1 MAPAFELR
9 WSEVVG
15 GITDK
20 GRQVLQSQLLL
31 GGRRGD
37 EWRREMSSEEIKD
50 IERRLRKLERE
61 RPMEFLRKQLDSLE
75 NQEKELITEADQKLQ
90 KIKEQKEML
99 MTELLK
105 LQAEEEKEKWLASSQ
120 KKEEDRNYSLFLSV
134 EQSRFMP
141 SFTFMSVSLVVRA
154 EN

>member
-1 MAPAFELR
+1 
-9 WSEVVG
+9 
-15 GITDK
+15 
-20 GRQVLQSQLLL
+20 
-31 GGRRGD
+31 
-37 EWRREMSSEEIKD
+37 MSSEQIKD

-90 KIKEQKEML
+90 KIKEQKEIL

-120 KKEEDRNYSLFLSV
+120 KKKKEDRNYSLFLS
-134 EQSRFMP
+134 
-141 SFTFMSVSLVVRA
+141 A
-154 EN
+154 EYSNSHKSYIFRTTKS